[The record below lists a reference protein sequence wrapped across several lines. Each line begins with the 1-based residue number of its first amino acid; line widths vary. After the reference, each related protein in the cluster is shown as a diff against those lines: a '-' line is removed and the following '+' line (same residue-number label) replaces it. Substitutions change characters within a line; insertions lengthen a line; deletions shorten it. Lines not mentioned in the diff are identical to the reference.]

1 MRSQRSNAGVL
12 GHSAHDVAAAET
24 LLLTSNLAAAK
35 RISDTMGVSLTS
47 FDDRLARLERSCQ
60 GLHASTTRLSKTTR
74 NIEAAMAAV
83 DALLGQYDVADQEM
97 AVVSRAPRVDNLPAY
112 QASLDKLVQALAKL
126 RAPTSGV
133 SAMSRGGDQ
142 DENAQK
148 MVRALGMT
156 GDLTRQRSAIEQGAK
171 QLGKICIDWARDAT
185 DAQLASGATPPPSAQ
200 VERIANL
207 LAYIRG
213 LPGGPAVEK
222 DLQRPYGELRGS
234 YLASSLEA
242 VRDLPTLLDRLIGGA
257 KAELALAG
265 DVFQPFAASYIY
277 RHIIPPSLA
286 VFANKGQ
293 TILATVRREQS
304 ATKAVDV
311 AFSCFGALQAHADDF
326 DEIVRA
332 KASRKENELGELLHA
347 FRGSCLRCLPE
358 VIEEARVRM

>member
-1 MRSQRSNAGVL
+1 MMRSTRSAGVL
-12 GHSAHDVAAAET
+12 GHSAHEVATAET
-24 LLLTSNLAAAK
+24 QLLTSNLASAK

-112 QASLDKLVQALAKL
+112 QASLDKLVQALGKL
-126 RAPTSGV
+126 RAPASGV
-133 SAMSRGGDQ
+133 SGISRGGEQ
-142 DENAQK
+142 DESAQK
-148 MVRALGMT
+148 MVRRRCLTALMP
-156 GDLTRQRSAIEQGAK
+156 QRLAVEQGAK
-171 QLGKICIDWARDAT
+171 QLGKICIDWSTDAT
-185 DAQLASGATPPPSAQ
+185 DAQLASGSATIPHAQ
-200 VERIANL
+200 VERIVNL

-234 YLASSLEA
+234 YLASLLEPL
-242 VRDLPTLLDRLIGGA
+242 RDLPTLLDRLIGGA
-257 KAELALAG
+257 RAELALAG

-277 RHIIPPSLA
+277 RHIIPPALA
-286 VFANKGQ
+286 VFANRGQ
-293 TILATVRREQS
+293 SILATVRREQS
-304 ATKAVDV
+304 ATRAVDV

-326 DEIVRA
+326 DDVVRA

-358 VIEEARVRM
+358 VIEEARVR